1 MKYLDL
7 SLSTPAANLACDE
20 ALLDQCERGE
30 RGELLRTWESR
41 VPFVVIGYSNQT
53 QREVHLQ
60 RCQDH
65 QIPILR
71 RCSGGG
77 SVVQGPGCLNYSLCL
92 EIATRPTLAT
102 ISSTNHFIMEE
113 HRRTFVRLL
122 GSYVAV
128 QGHTDLT
135 VQGRKFSGNAQRRKR
150 RFLLFHGTVL
160 LNFDLAL
167 ISELL
172 PPPSKQPDY
181 RQERAHAEFL
191 VNLQIPPQ
199 HVKKAWQQAWCADR
213 PAPEVQAAE
222 VDRLVEEKYGREEWN
237 LRLNGAVSE

>member
-30 RGELLRTWESR
+30 AEELLRIWEST
-41 VPFVVIGYSNQT
+41 VPFVVIGYSNHAP
-53 QREVHLQ
+53 REVHLR

-77 SVVQGPGCLNYSLCL
+77 TVVQGPGCLNYSLCL
-92 EIATRPTLAT
+92 EIASRPMLGT
-102 ISSTNHFIMEE
+102 ISGTNRFIMEE
-113 HRRTFVRLL
+113 HRRTFARLL
-122 GSYVAV
+122 RGSVAV

-160 LNFDLAL
+160 LNFDLTL
-167 ISELL
+167 IGELL
-172 PPPSKQPDY
+172 PLPSKQPDY
-181 RQERAHAEFL
+181 RKARDHAEFL
-191 VNLQIPPQ
+191 VNVQIPPTD
-199 HVKKAWQQAWCADR
+199 VKQAWRQAWGAEI
-213 PAPEVQAAE
+213 PAREVPTE
-222 VDRLVEEKYGREEWN
+222 DLERLVKEKYGREDWN
-237 LRLNGAVSE
+237 LRLNDAAAT